1 MDQRV
6 IRALELL
13 KEAGCLD
20 LIAAP
25 AAPRVRPVQR
35 AASGVAATVAACS
48 PPRGRQPVSGLGRGR
63 SGGMALAHKGRV
75 VGGEKTR
82 PRPLRAGRPRGI
94 GNCGAGGGVENP
106 SDSLSRGQLGRHV
119 ESAGAREG
127 GAQGSGHSAIKD
139 CCRYGSRWGG
149 RKGGDGSGA
158 GSPSFS
164 GGGDRERA
172 HDRPERMGRKEDKK
186 NAD

>member
-1 MDQRV
+1 MDPRV

-13 KEAGCLD
+13 QEAGRLD
-20 LIAAP
+20 LVAAP
-25 AAPRVRPVQR
+25 AAPRVHPVRR
-35 AASGVAATVAACS
+35 AASGVAAAVAACS
-48 PPRGRQPVSGLGRGR
+48 PPRGRQPMSGLGGGR
-63 SGGMALAHKGRV
+63 TGGMALAHKGRV
-75 VGGEKTR
+75 VGGLKTR
-82 PRPLRAGRPRGI
+82 PRPLRAGRPREI
-94 GNCGAGGGVENP
+94 GNCGAGGG
-106 SDSLSRGQLGRHV
+106 DG
-119 ESAGAREG
+119 
-127 GAQGSGHSAIKD
+127 
-139 CCRYGSRWGG
+139 CRYGSRWGG